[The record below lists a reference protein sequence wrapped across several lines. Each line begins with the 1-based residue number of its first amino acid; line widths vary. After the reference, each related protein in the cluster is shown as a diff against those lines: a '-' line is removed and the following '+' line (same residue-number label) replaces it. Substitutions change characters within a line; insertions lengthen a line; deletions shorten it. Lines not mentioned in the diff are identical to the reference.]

1 MNLRGYRIYKVEIQ
15 EFNSLSAPKL
25 RLFFFFTLWC
35 SLSNFLPMHSYFLHL
50 ISPSLMKD
58 FPLEPD
64 CPSQPNLDFM
74 IPPVASGPAL
84 SFFSTLL

>member
-1 MNLRGYRIYKVEIQ
+1 
-15 EFNSLSAPKL
+15 
-25 RLFFFFTLWC
+25 
-35 SLSNFLPMHSYFLHL
+35 MHSYFLHL
-50 ISPSLMKD
+50 ISPSLMKN

-74 IPPVASGPAL
+74 IPPVAFGPAL

>member
-1 MNLRGYRIYKVEIQ
+1 MNLRDHRIYKVEIQ

-25 RLFFFFTLWC
+25 RLFFFTLWC
-35 SLSNFLPMHSYFLHL
+35 YLSNFLPMHSYFLHL
-50 ISPSLMKD
+50 ISPSLMKN

-74 IPPVASGPAL
+74 IPPVAFGPAL